1 MKKLL
6 ALIMALM
13 MMFSLAACNN
23 AVKTDDKKDDDKST
37 VEDKDD
43 NKTSEDEED
52 EDVVEDEDED
62 EDEDEKKTSKK
73 DDVADVIEGTWV
85 TSIDMAEVFNMG
97 LASAGDDVAEEIGI
111 DEFIVN
117 MYFEFD
123 GDEVTY
129 YMEAD
134 DIDAVKDELKENV
147 ENADMDLE
155 LDEDQLDTI
164 FDTMVEGLTET
175 EETGEFELDGDTLII
190 DGEEF
195 GDVTVKNNDKI
206 VVELA
211 DETAEAFE
219 SMGFDSSLTFE
230 RD

>member
-13 MMFSLAACNN
+13 MMLSLAACSNV
-23 AVKTDDKKDDDKST
+23 VKTNDKDDDDKST
-37 VEDKDD
+37 TEQKDD
-43 NKTSEDEED
+43 NSTSEKEEEED
-52 EDVVEDEDED
+52 KED
-62 EDEDEKKTSKK
+62 KKPSKK
-73 DDVADVIEGTWV
+73 DDVEDVIEGTWV
-85 TSIDMAEVFNMG
+85 TSIDMADLFNMG
-97 LASAGDDVAEEIGI
+97 LASAGDDIADEIAI
-111 DEFIVN
+111 DEFIIN

-134 DIDAVKDELKENV
+134 DVDAVKDELKENV
-147 ENADMDLE
+147 EDADLDLDV
-155 LDEDQLDTI
+155 DELDTI

-175 EETGEFELDGDTLII
+175 KETADFELDGDTLII

-206 VVELA
+206 VVELT
-211 DETAEAFE
+211 DEAAEGFE
-219 SMGFDSSLTFE
+219 AMGFDSSLTFE